1 MHKWYLS
8 LLSHSY
14 SSFEILGQMANTS
27 INGFNFGY
35 PFVNGERKYAR
46 VLVRHLKS

>member
-1 MHKWYLS
+1 
-8 LLSHSY
+8 
-14 SSFEILGQMANTS
+14 MANTS